1 MSLPSFI
8 PLKINSN
15 KIYEQFC
22 LIKLDKATSFKAEE
36 HCYFMD
42 APSAD
47 SSQRDTS
54 PIEEPN
60 RTNVIYSEYKA
71 LFKLCSGSCLSNEE
85 IWLTSEDSVI
95 RLYNLREEN
104 VSKSIHTKSGSPPK
118 DIAVTSSGDLV
129 YTDYTDRTVNIVK
142 NTNIHTVIDCE
153 DGALSMC
160 VSPPLVTFLLLC
172 SVTMNEL
179 KLYVSLILKR
189 NKILNLMTRVSRS
202 ILQAIL
208 KNVLARTKIWTYVCQ
223 TVNVCPYSSGGR

>member
-8 PLKINSN
+8 PLKINSE

-142 NTNIHTVIDCE
+142 NTNIHTVIRLR
-153 DGALSMC
+153 GW
-160 VSPPLVTFLLLC
+160 SPLNVCITSSSDILVVMF
-172 SVTMNEL
+172 SNDE
-179 KLYVSLILKR
+179 
-189 NKILNLMTRVSRS
+189 
-202 ILQAIL
+202 
-208 KNVLARTKIWTYVCQ
+208 RTKVVRFTDFEEKQNIEFNDKGQ
-223 TVNVCPYSSGGR
+223 SLYSSGDSKKCISENKNMDICVSDC